1 MKVET
6 EPQDECLINASPLLI
21 LVIILLPN
29 IESVKKK
36 TSKNQALSDKFNYNL
51 FNKKYNYFMGLGEEY
66 HHLVNLLII
75 LLLLKYSRTKVQM
88 KQ

>member
-1 MKVET
+1 MEVET
-6 EPQDECLINASPLLI
+6 EPKDECLINASPLLI

-29 IESVKKK
+29 IESVKK
-36 TSKNQALSDKFNYNL
+36 TSKNQVLSDKFNYNL

>member
-1 MKVET
+1 MEVET
-6 EPQDECLINASPLLI
+6 DPRDECLINASPLII

-29 IESVKKK
+29 IESIKKN
-36 TSKNQALSDKFNYNL
+36 SKNQALSDKFNYNL
-51 FNKKYNYFMGLGEEY
+51 FNKKYNYFMGLCEEY

>member
-1 MKVET
+1 MEVET
-6 EPQDECLINASPLLI
+6 EPRVECLINASPLLI

-29 IESVKKK
+29 IESVKK
-36 TSKNQALSDKFNYNL
+36 TSKNQVLSDKFNYNL